1 LEGELA
7 RTDGEI
13 ATAEAQLSVFDVNI
27 QDTEREC
34 AAAAEF
40 LNQATSK
47 LDQAKSERNEIK
59 TKLEEQLSERHD
71 LQVSSLPYA

>member
-1 LEGELA
+1 MEGELA

-13 ATAEAQLSVFDVNI
+13 ATIEAQLSVFDVNI
-27 QDTEREC
+27 QDTEREG

-40 LNQATSK
+40 LNQATSR

-71 LQVSSLPYA
+71 LQVSSRSYA

>member
-1 LEGELA
+1 
-7 RTDGEI
+7 
-13 ATAEAQLSVFDVNI
+13 LSVFDVNI

>member
-1 LEGELA
+1 
-7 RTDGEI
+7 
-13 ATAEAQLSVFDVNI
+13 LSVFDVNI

-47 LDQAKSERNEIK
+47 VDQAKSERNEIK

-71 LQVSSLPYA
+71 LQVSSLSYA